1 MPKKSLLTAIHSTRQ
16 SIVKIGYH
24 FSFFCRSGK
33 LRLSTTTKNEKRQTT
48 THNMNLQQIKQRFG
62 IIGNSA
68 TLNHAL
74 KTAVQ
79 VAPTD
84 LSVLIAG
91 ASGVGKESFSK
102 IIHSLSTRKHQKFIA
117 INCGALPEST
127 LYSELFGHTKNA
139 FTGATTERKGYFE
152 TVNNGTI
159 FLDEIGEM
167 PPRLQQFLLRVL
179 EQGEFVKMGSNV
191 VEKTNVRIIT
201 ATNVNLMD
209 SVRKGQFRED
219 LYYRLNT
226 VPIKVPLLKERP
238 DDIHL
243 LFRKFAS
250 DFAERYKTSPV
261 RLDERAQM
269 LLENY
274 GWPGNIRELKN
285 IAEQISVL
293 SEDKNITAEKLLEFI
308 PNALQ
313 RNLPAVSHLDKSS
326 SSTGG
331 FYEREILFKFLYE
344 MKKDLNDVK
353 TLISELARTNNL
365 QMPTGAAKTTSS
377 SLTTVPSFQAQ
388 HQSEFE
394 QNDFNPSFEEEEDT
408 STPFVLNNKL
418 PNNNN
423 SNSNGKYSDVEEIEE
438 SLSIED
444 MEQELIKKALTK
456 HRGRRKEAAKELG
469 ISERTLYRKIRQ
481 YEIEA

>member
-1 MPKKSLLTAIHSTRQ
+1 
-16 SIVKIGYH
+16 
-24 FSFFCRSGK
+24 
-33 LRLSTTTKNEKRQTT
+33 
-48 THNMNLQQIKQRFG
+48 MNLQTIKQRFG

-68 TLNHAL
+68 SLNHAL
-74 KTAVQ
+74 KIAAQ

-84 LSVLIAG
+84 LSVLIEG

-102 IIHSLSTRKHQKFIA
+102 IIHSLSSRKHQKFIA

-152 TVNNGTI
+152 TVNGGTI

-167 PPRLQQFLLRVL
+167 PPKLQQFLLRVL
-179 EQGEFVKMGSNV
+179 EQGEFVKMGSNKVETTDVRV
-191 VEKTNVRIIT
+191 VA
-201 ATNVNLMD
+201 ATNVNLLEN
-209 SVRKGQFRED
+209 VKQGKFRED

-226 VPIKVPLLKERP
+226 VPIKVPPLKDRSE
-238 DDIHL
+238 DIHI
-243 LFRKFAS
+243 LFRKFAA

-261 RLDERAQM
+261 RLDERAQL

-274 GWPGNIRELKN
+274 SWPGNIRELKN
-285 IAEQISVL
+285 IALQVSALSDSKTINAEQ
-293 SEDKNITAEKLLEFI
+293 LLQFI
-308 PNALQ
+308 PKALD
-313 RNLPAVSHLDKSS
+313 RNLPAVSNQFGGGFDNAGGS
-326 SSTGG
+326 G

-344 MKKDLNDVK
+344 MKKDLADLK
-353 TLISELARTNNL
+353 TLIAEIAHTNNL
-365 QMPTGAAKTTSS
+365 QMPTSNSS
-377 SLTTVPSFQAQ
+377 SSNLTPVPSFQAQ
-388 HQSEFE
+388 ATASFNDSEYE
-394 QNDFNPSFEEEEDT
+394 NDSYED
-408 STPFVLNNKL
+408 
-418 PNNNN
+418 NNNN
-423 SNSNGKYSDVEEIEE
+423 STPIIINTERSISNKYSDVEEIEE

-456 HRGRRKEAAKELG
+456 HRGKRKEAAKELG

>member
-1 MPKKSLLTAIHSTRQ
+1 
-16 SIVKIGYH
+16 
-24 FSFFCRSGK
+24 
-33 LRLSTTTKNEKRQTT
+33 
-48 THNMNLQQIKQRFG
+48 MNLQTIKQRFG

-68 TLNHAL
+68 SLNHAL
-74 KTAVQ
+74 KIAIQ

-84 LSVLIAG
+84 LSVLIEG

-102 IIHSLSTRKHQKFIA
+102 IIHSLSSRKHQKFIA

-152 TVNNGTI
+152 TVNGGTI

-167 PPRLQQFLLRVL
+167 PSKLQQFLLRVL
-179 EQGEFVKMGSNV
+179 EQGEFVKMGSNK
-191 VEKTNVRIIT
+191 VETTDVRVIA
-201 ATNVNLMD
+201 ATNVKLLEN
-209 SVRKGQFRED
+209 VQQGKFRED

-226 VPIKVPLLKERP
+226 VPIKVPPLKDRAE
-238 DDIHL
+238 DIHI
-243 LFRKFAS
+243 LFRKFAA

-261 RLDERAQM
+261 RLDERAQL

-274 GWPGNIRELKN
+274 SWPGNIRELKN
-285 IAEQISVL
+285 IALQVSAL
-293 SEDKNITAEKLLEFI
+293 SENKTITAEELLQFI
-308 PNALQ
+308 PKALE
-313 RNLPAVSHLDKSS
+313 RNLPALSNQFGGGFDNAGGSS
-326 SSTGG
+326 

-344 MKKDLNDVK
+344 MKKDLADLK
-353 TLISELARTNNL
+353 TLIAEIAQTNNL
-365 QMPTGAAKTTSS
+365 QMPNGKTASG
-377 SLTTVPSFQAQ
+377 LTPVPSFQAQ
-388 HQSEFE
+388 ATAS
-394 QNDFNPSFEEEEDT
+394 FNNSDYEDD
-408 STPFVLNNKL
+408 NYDD
-418 PNNNN
+418 NNN
-423 SNSNGKYSDVEEIEE
+423 SKHTPIIINTERSINNKYSDVEEIEE

-456 HRGRRKEAAKELG
+456 HRGKRKEAAKELG